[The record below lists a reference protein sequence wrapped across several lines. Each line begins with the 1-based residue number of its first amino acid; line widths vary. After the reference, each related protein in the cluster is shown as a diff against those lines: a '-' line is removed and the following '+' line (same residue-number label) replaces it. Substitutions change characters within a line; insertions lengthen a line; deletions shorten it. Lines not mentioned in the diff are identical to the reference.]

1 MSEINEFMPHVILI
15 GGSSGIGKSRIA
27 EALSRKH
34 GITHVIETDYL
45 REVLRAIISEEH
57 SPVLHRNSYNSF
69 EVIENYGVSTEE
81 IPLEELVRL
90 GYLWHISPII
100 SLIKRIIGRAYKDRD
115 DIVIEG
121 VHLCPGAL
129 DLSEF
134 RGKMDVKFFI
144 LNIDEKAHYERFL
157 IRARHKER
165 DTERHL
171 KYFKYIRII
180 QEFLIERAE
189 KYGIPVIPNY
199 NVDEVVIKVE
209 EAFQD

>member
-1 MSEINEFMPHVILI
+1 MPHVILI

-45 REVLRAIISEEH
+45 REVMRAIISEEH
-57 SPVLHRNSYNSF
+57 SPVLHRNSYNTF
-69 EVIENYGVSTEE
+69 EVLEEYGVSTEE
-81 IPLEELVRL
+81 MPLEELVRI

-100 SLIKRIIGRAYKDRD
+100 SLVKRIVGRAYKDRD

-134 RGKMDVKFFI
+134 KGKMDIKFFI
-144 LNIDEKAHYERFL
+144 LSIDEKTHYQRFL
-157 IRARHKER
+157 IRARQKER

-171 KYFKYIRII
+171 RYFKHIRII
-180 QEFLIERAE
+180 QEFLVERAE

-199 NVDEVVIKVE
+199 EVEEAVRKVE
-209 EAFQD
+209 EAFRE